1 MAEAGEQTP
10 SQPPKSFA
18 AGVKILVDAVQTTFG
33 MAVMIMFFFGF
44 SLVGLA
50 FGSTELSDGL
60 RAGLMWTLITLMSV
74 IFCGVVLLRLW
85 FPTGL
90 TGPPS
95 PQTKDLTIS
104 NSRMS

>member
-44 SLVGLA
+44 SLVALA
-50 FGSTELSDGL
+50 FGSTELSEGL
-60 RAGLMWTLITLMSV
+60 RAGLMWTLIFLMSV
-74 IFCGVVLLRLW
+74 IFCSVVLLRLW
-85 FPTGL
+85 LPTGL

-95 PQTKDLTIS
+95 PQTEDVTIS

>member
-1 MAEAGEQTP
+1 MAETGDQTL
-10 SQPPKSFA
+10 SQSPKSFA

-33 MAVMIMFFFGF
+33 MAVMIMFFFGL

-50 FGSTELSDGL
+50 FGSTELSEDL
-60 RAGLMWTLITLMSV
+60 RADLMWTLIILMVV
-74 IFCGVVLLRLW
+74 ILCGVVSLRLW

-95 PQTKDLTIS
+95 PQTEDVTIS
-104 NSRMS
+104 DSRMS